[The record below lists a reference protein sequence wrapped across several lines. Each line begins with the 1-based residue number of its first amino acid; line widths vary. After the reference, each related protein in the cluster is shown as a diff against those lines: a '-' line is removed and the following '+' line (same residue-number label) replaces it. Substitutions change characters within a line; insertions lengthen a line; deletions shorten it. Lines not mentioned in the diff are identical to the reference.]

1 VNYKTDTCIYIHVQS
16 KTHKR
21 KRQNNKKNMC
31 FINDKKINYI
41 SYGMKI
47 FAMYQIATLNL
58 QYYYLKKYIILLKW
72 LKSFC

>member
-1 VNYKTDTCIYIHVQS
+1 
-16 KTHKR
+16 
-21 KRQNNKKNMC
+21 MC
-31 FINDKKINYI
+31 FINDKKYIYI
-41 SYGMKI
+41 SYGMLI